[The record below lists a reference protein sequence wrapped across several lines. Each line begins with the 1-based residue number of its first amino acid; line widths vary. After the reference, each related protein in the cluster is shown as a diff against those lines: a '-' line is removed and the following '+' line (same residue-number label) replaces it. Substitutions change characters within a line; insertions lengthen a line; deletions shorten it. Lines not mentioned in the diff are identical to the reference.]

1 LQHLDPDVLALL
13 ALGEHVASPAD
24 REHLLTCDAC
34 ALESDDLSH
43 AAFVGRSTIDVGD
56 LLTPND
62 RVWARISEEVG
73 AGYPSAPSTPAVSA
87 QAPSP
92 VVSLSSRRRWLPVL
106 AVAASAG
113 LLAGVGALSWNIMQP
128 APAVIL
134 ATATL
139 DAFPD
144 WPDATGQAVLESR
157 ADGARV
163 LQLNI
168 QATGGTGFREVWL
181 LNNDATELVSL
192 GVVRGQTGTFVV
204 PDGLD
209 IGRFNNVDVSAEPFD
224 GNPAHSSD
232 SIVRGQFE
240 S

>member
-1 LQHLDPDVLALL
+1 MQHLDPDVLALL

-24 REHLLTCDAC
+24 RAHLLTCAAC
-34 ALESDDLSH
+34 ALESDDLSR
-43 AAFVGRSTIDVGD
+43 AAVVGRSTIDVGD

-73 AGYPSAPSTPAVSA
+73 AGYAGATSTPAVSA
-87 QAPSP
+87 KAPSP
-92 VVSLSSRRRWLPVL
+92 VVAISSRRRWVPVL
-106 AVAASAG
+106 AIAASAG
-113 LLAGVGALSWNIMQP
+113 LLTGVGTLSWNMMQP
-128 APAVIL
+128 APTVTL
-134 ATATL
+134 ATAAL
-139 DAFPD
+139 DAFPN
-144 WPDATGQAVLESR
+144 WQDAAGQAVLETR

-163 LQLNI
+163 LQLDI
-168 QATGGTGFREVWL
+168 RATGGTGFREVWL
-181 LNNDATELVSL
+181 LNDDATELVSL

-209 IGRFNNVDVSAEPFD
+209 IARFNNVDVSAEPFD

-232 SIVRGQFE
+232 SIVRGQLE

>member
-1 LQHLDPDVLALL
+1 MQHLDPDVLALL

-24 REHLLTCDAC
+24 REHLLTCAVC

-43 AAFVGRSTIDVGD
+43 AAIVGRSTIGVGE
-56 LLTPND
+56 LLIPND
-62 RVWARISEEVG
+62 RVWARISDELG
-73 AGYPSAPSTPAVSA
+73 AGYINAPSTPAVSA
-87 QAPSP
+87 KTPSP
-92 VVSLSSRRRWLPVL
+92 VVPLSSRRRWVPVL
-106 AVAASAG
+106 AVAVSAG
-113 LLAGVGALSWNIMQP
+113 FVAGAGALSWNIMQP
-128 APAVIL
+128 APAVTL

-144 WPDATGQAVLESR
+144 WPDAAGQAVLETR
-157 ADGARV
+157 ADGARI
-163 LQLNI
+163 LQLDL
-168 QATGGTGFREVWL
+168 QASGGTGFREVWL
-181 LNNDATELVSL
+181 MNDDATELVSL
-192 GVVRGQTGTFVV
+192 GVVRGRTGTFVV

-209 IGRFNNVDVSAEPFD
+209 IARFNNVDVSAEPFD

>member
-1 LQHLDPDVLALL
+1 MQHLDPDVLALL

-24 REHLLTCDAC
+24 REHLLTCSAC
-34 ALESDDLSH
+34 ALESEDLSR
-43 AAFVGRSTIDVGD
+43 AAIVGRSTIDVGE

-62 RVWARISEEVG
+62 RVWARISDELEVG
-73 AGYPSAPSTPAVSA
+73 HANAQSTPTASA
-87 QAPSP
+87 KAPSP
-92 VVSLSSRRRWLPVL
+92 VVSLSSRRRWVPVL

-113 LLAGVGALSWNIMQP
+113 LLVGAGALSWNIMRP
-128 APAVIL
+128 ATTVIL

-144 WPDATGQAVLESR
+144 WPDAAGQAILETR
-157 ADGARV
+157 ADGARI
-163 LQLNI
+163 LQLDL
-168 QATGGTGFREVWL
+168 QASGGDGFREVWL
-181 LNNDATELVSL
+181 MNDDATELVSL

-209 IGRFNNVDVSAEPFD
+209 IARFNNVDVSAEPFD